1 MATPKTENI
10 LRKERIFTVTG
21 IICEYNPLHKGHKKQ
36 LDIIRRQDPDGTIV
50 CLMSGDFV
58 QRGAPAVFNKALRA
72 KAAILAGADLV
83 LELPVTGALSSA
95 EGFAATGVAILSHF
109 CDSLSFG
116 AENADSEA
124 LMSIARALL
133 SPAFPEQLKLQLQK
147 GLSFPAARQAA
158 LTEIGMDASLLS
170 LPNNILAVEYC
181 KAIVAQNSAMK
192 PMPILRQGS
201 YHDTAPDKENPSA
214 TSLRT
219 LMENGQDWASY
230 VPAEARKSFENAT
243 AHILAYGEKAML
255 AKLRTMTDAEF
266 EAIPFGSEGLWRKLM
281 HAARKEATL
290 EAIIAATK
298 SKRYTRTRLDRM
310 VLCAFLGITE
320 EMLRTPAPYAR
331 VLALNDKGREVL
343 KQARNTGIFPNIG
356 EKLEHPYQL
365 LEDRCDQLYG
375 LFAEAPETTP
385 QYRIFYTN

>member
-1 MATPKTENI
+1 
-10 LRKERIFTVTG
+10 
-21 IICEYNPLHKGHKKQ
+21 
-36 LDIIRRQDPDGTIV
+36 
-50 CLMSGDFV
+50 
-58 QRGAPAVFNKALRA
+58 
-72 KAAILAGADLV
+72 
-83 LELPVTGALSSA
+83 
-95 EGFAATGVAILSHF
+95 
-109 CDSLSFG
+109 
-116 AENADSEA
+116 
-124 LMSIARALL
+124 
-133 SPAFPEQLKLQLQK
+133 
-147 GLSFPAARQAA
+147 
-158 LTEIGMDASLLS
+158 
-170 LPNNILAVEYC
+170 
-181 KAIVAQNSAMK
+181 
-192 PMPILRQGS
+192 
-201 YHDTAPDKENPSA
+201 
-214 TSLRT
+214 
-219 LMENGQDWASY
+219 MENGQDWASY